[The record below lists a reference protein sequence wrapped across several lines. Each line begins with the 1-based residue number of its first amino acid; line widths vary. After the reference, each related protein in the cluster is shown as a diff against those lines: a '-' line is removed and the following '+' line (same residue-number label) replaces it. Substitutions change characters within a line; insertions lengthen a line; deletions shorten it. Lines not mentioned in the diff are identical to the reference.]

1 MLTLGRAAP
10 RGCET
15 RRPTWYS
22 PTTIPRPLL
31 AATFVGCAAFAGGLG
46 LISHY
51 APHRLWGLFAAPAYL
66 LAAAA
71 ILAWKSRGVD
81 LALVLGFG
89 GALGAPLSVLAI
101 QGKWQPEVGVITQ
114 SARLMVQHGSPY
126 EAPAVLAASHN
137 PNIYDPYLPVMTLFG
152 LPRAL
157 LGRGLLTDP
166 RIWFC
171 LVFVAA
177 FGTALALAGARDVF
191 RWTALVT
198 ATPVIAFSL
207 TVGGTDVPV
216 LALLCLGFAL
226 LWRRPRPILAG
237 IVLGLAAATKATAWP
252 GLVVAM
258 TLLAVR
264 DGGRTTARFTLAALA
279 AAAVLIGPVA
289 ALWPRTLVQ
298 NTVLFPLGLASIK
311 SQAVSPLP
319 GHLVADTGHIGHMIA
334 VAALALAGLGIIVS
348 LIVRPPRDV
357 PSATWRLIIGLALMF
372 TLAPATRFGYFMYP
386 LGLWAWLE
394 VSLLG
399 GSRPVAGTDR
409 EPSAPV
415 LAGGGQA
422 GGGQAG
428 GGQAGGD

>member
-1 MLTLGRAAP
+1 
-10 RGCET
+10 
-15 RRPTWYS
+15 
-22 PTTIPRPLL
+22 LL
-31 AATFVGCAAFAGGLG
+31 AATFAACAVFAGGLG
-46 LISHY
+46 LISNY

-71 ILAWKSRGVD
+71 VLAWKSRGVD
-81 LALVLGFG
+81 LALVISIG
-89 GALGAPLSVLAI
+89 GALAAPLSMLAI
-101 QGKWQPEVGVITQ
+101 QGRWQPEVGVITH
-114 SARLMVQHGSPY
+114 SARLLVQHGSPY

-157 LGRGLLTDP
+157 LGQGMLTDP

-171 LVFVAA
+171 LVFIAA
-177 FGTALALAGARDVF
+177 FGAALAIAGARDVL

-226 LWRRPRPILAG
+226 LWRRPRPVLAG

-252 GLVVAM
+252 ALLVAM
-258 TLLAVR
+258 TLLGVR
-264 DGGRTTARFTLAALA
+264 DGGRTMARFTLTAV
-279 AAAVLIGPVA
+279 AAAVALVGPWA
-289 ALWPRTLVQ
+289 ALWPRALVE
-298 NTVLFPLGLASIK
+298 NTILFPLGLACSK

-319 GHLVADTGHIGHMIA
+319 GHLLADTGHTGHLIA
-334 VAALALAGLGIIVS
+334 VTALALAGFGVIAS
-348 LIVRPPRDV
+348 LIIRPPRDV

-399 GSRPVAGTDR
+399 G
-409 EPSAPV
+409 PSP
-415 LAGGGQA
+415 GGGAEREQA
-422 GGGQAG
+422 APALARGAP
-428 GGQAGGD
+428 

>member
-1 MLTLGRAAP
+1 MLTLGQAP
-10 RGCET
+10 PRSGLP
-15 RRPTWYS
+15 RRVPWHS
-22 PTTIPRPLL
+22 PTTVPRPLL
-31 AATFVGCAAFAGGLG
+31 AAMFAACAAFAGGLA

-51 APHRLWGLFAAPAYL
+51 APHRLWGLFAAPSYL

-71 ILAWKSRGVD
+71 VLAWKSRGID
-81 LALVLGFG
+81 LALLISFG
-89 GALGAPLSVLAI
+89 GALVAPLSVLAI
-101 QGKWQPEVGVITQ
+101 QGRWQPEVGVITQ
-114 SARLMVQHGSPY
+114 SARLLVHHGSPY

-152 LPRAL
+152 LPRVL
-157 LGRGLLTDP
+157 LGRGLITDP

-177 FGTALALAGARDVF
+177 FGTALALAGARDVL
-191 RWTALVT
+191 RWTGLVT

-226 LWRRPRPILAG
+226 LWRRPRPVLAG

-264 DGGRTTARFTLAALA
+264 DGSRTTARFALAALA
-279 AAAVLIGPVA
+279 AAAALIGPVA
-289 ALWPRTLVQ
+289 ALWPRSLVQ

-319 GHLVADTGHIGHMIA
+319 GHLLADTGRTGHMIA
-334 VAALALAGLGIIVS
+334 VALLALAGLGIVVS
-348 LIVRPPRDV
+348 LVIRPPRDV

-399 GSRPVAGTDR
+399 GPSPGAGTER
-409 EPSAPV
+409 EPTAV
-415 LAGGGQA
+415 TLAGGSG
-422 GGGQAG
+422 
-428 GGQAGGD
+428 

>member
-1 MLTLGRAAP
+1 MLTLGLAPP
-10 RGCET
+10 RGCEP
-15 RRPTWYS
+15 RRVTWYS
-22 PTTIPRPLL
+22 PTTIPRPVL
-31 AATFVGCAAFAGGLG
+31 AATFAGCAAFAGGLG

-51 APHRLWGLFAAPAYL
+51 APQRFWGLFAAPAYL
-66 LAAAA
+66 LAAVA
-71 ILAWKSRGVD
+71 ILAWKSSRGVD
-81 LALVLGFG
+81 LALVLCFG
-89 GALGAPLSVLAI
+89 GALAAPLSVLAI
-101 QGKWQPEVGVITQ
+101 LGRWQPEVGVITR
-114 SARLMVQHGSPY
+114 SARLLVMHGSPY
-126 EAPAVLAASHN
+126 EAPAVLAASHD
-137 PNIYDPYLPVMTLFG
+137 PNIYNPYLPVMTLFG
-152 LPRAL
+152 IPRVL
-157 LGRGLLTDP
+157 LGQGLPTDP

-171 LVFVAA
+171 LVFVAV
-177 FGTALALAGARDVF
+177 FGLALAVAGARDVL

-226 LWRRPRPILAG
+226 LWRRPRPVLAG

-264 DGGRTTARFTLAALA
+264 DGSRSTARFALAALA
-279 AAAVLIGPVA
+279 AAAVFIGPVA

-298 NTVLFPLGLASIK
+298 NTILFPLGLASIK

-319 GHLVADTGHIGHMIA
+319 GHLLADTGHVGRMIA
-334 VAALALAGLGIIVS
+334 VAALAASGLGIIVS

-386 LGLWAWLE
+386 LGLWAWLA
-394 VSLLG
+394 VSVL
-399 GSRPVAGTDR
+399 GSRRPGADTDAER
-409 EPSAPV
+409 ERSAPA
-415 LAGGGQA
+415 LAGGGS
-422 GGGQAG
+422 
-428 GGQAGGD
+428 

>member
-1 MLTLGRAAP
+1 MLTLGLAPP

-66 LAAAA
+66 LAAVAV
-71 ILAWKSRGVD
+71 LAWRARGVD

-89 GALGAPLSVLAI
+89 GALAAPLSVLAI
-101 QGKWQPEVGVITQ
+101 QGRWQPEVGVITQ
-114 SARLMVQHGSPY
+114 SARLMIQHGSPY
-126 EAPAVLAASHN
+126 ESPAVLAASHN

-152 LPRAL
+152 IPRAL
-157 LGRGLLTDP
+157 FGRGLLTDP

-171 LVFVAA
+171 LAFVAA
-177 FGTALALAGARDVF
+177 FGAALALAGARDVF

-252 GLVVAM
+252 GLVVAI
-258 TLLAVR
+258 TLLGVR
-264 DGGRTTARFTLAALA
+264 DGGRAAARFTLAALA
-279 AAAVLIGPVA
+279 AATVLIGPVA

-298 NTVLFPLGLASIK
+298 NTILFPLGLASIK

-319 GHLVADTGHIGHMIA
+319 GHLLADTGHIGHMIA
-334 VAALALAGLGIIVS
+334 VAALALAGLGIVAS

-386 LGLWAWLE
+386 LGLWVWLE

-399 GSRPVAGTDR
+399 GPRSTAEAER
-409 EPSAPV
+409 ERSAPA
-415 LAGGGQA
+415 LAGGG
-422 GGGQAG
+422 G
-428 GGQAGGD
+428 